1 MYYDIV
7 QMLCRD
13 LHLIADEI
21 PRDNETV
28 YTEFKTVKLNGIK
41 E

>member
-13 LHLIADEI
+13 LHLVADEVAS
-21 PRDNETV
+21 DNERI
-28 YTEFKTVKLNGIK
+28 YNEFKTVKLNGIK